1 MGPAGTFRLT
11 AGTFTMGAPKY
22 PTVLVQRASKLT
34 GKSTRQVRRWA
45 KQGCNLHDDISVL
58 SFNEFRGPPPA
69 NFQPNFAQ
77 AIKAVA
83 EITPPAI
90 ATTPKAPPK
99 EPAETFDLKL
109 LDRLPAPGEEGAAA
123 ALKRLQGL
131 ETIFYARLI
140 GELSV
145 SGSPHLVT
153 TAQNDYNKV
162 TESLRK
168 YEQAVE
174 ESRRD
179 LGHLLPKQE
188 AQDGAR
194 AAALWFRLAWRLW
207 LSSSLPDLLA
217 IKDARTAKAQ
227 AEASF
232 SEILLVSFKN
242 AAEAKLSIPDWALPV
257 IREEFHVQ

>member
-1 MGPAGTFRLT
+1 
-11 AGTFTMGAPKY
+11 MGAPKY

-83 EITPPAI
+83 EITPAAA
-90 ATTPKAPPK
+90 ATNPK
-99 EPAETFDLKL
+99 EQRSEPPETFDLKL
-109 LDRLPAPGEEGAAA
+109 LDRLPAPGDEGAAA

-131 ETIFYARLI
+131 ESIFYSRML
-140 GELSV
+140 GELSAGSNRALV
-145 SGSPHLVT
+145 SV
-153 TAQNDYNKV
+153 AQNDYLKV
-162 TESLRK
+162 AESLRK

-194 AAALWFRLAWRLW
+194 ASALWFRLAWRLW

-217 IKDARTAKAQ
+217 IKDPRTAKAK
-227 AEASF
+227 AEESF

-242 AAEAKLSIPDWALPV
+242 AKDAKLSIPEWALSA
-257 IREEFHVQ
+257 ITEEFHVHE